1 MSVFVKTA
9 CKSSPFLYI
18 LIRAVVSLALTTIGY
33 GVSCALPCPVRDRGR
48 NLLRWE
54 CFQWFNHPVT
64 HLRVGITSAAV
75 VVSEANTSFW
85 GERSYVAVDKLLPSR
100 RVSLRL
106 TT

>member
-18 LIRAVVSLALTTIGY
+18 SIRAVVSLALTTIGY
-33 GVSCALPCPVRDRGR
+33 GVSCAVRDRGR